1 MRLLSGLCGLAAL
14 ARALAAAPT
23 TAAPPAVT
31 RRPVAAGTGAGGVI
45 SAATAVRGV
54 FYLLPARGGSHALTT
69 YDPAAGWGTIPVPAS
84 VPVMDMLDGPS
95 FTGVEAVHAGLDDFV
110 VVSGGGTNHV
120 VYYNVRTKTWAAAPP
135 MRNAQKNACATSCRG
150 FWYSMTGDMAKQAGE
165 ERAEHDDDD
174 DDDDDEGMRK
184 PQGILKPQDRQVY
197 RYNFTS
203 GEHFENSGKKQ
214 RGGAGCGCD
223 PLANRVIWEGGSSNS
238 GLSDNVECW
247 GADPLHRGGEPIF
260 KATGARRDVG
270 AVACGGLFVGVG
282 GSNSKQHALSSV
294 DVFTAN
300 SSDPSG
306 GHVAL
311 DLGVAVTKPRV
322 ACLAG
327 RFVLVSGGHVD
338 GGKAVDTTVHV
349 LDTHASPLAF
359 GVLPGGVLANVTG
372 EVFAATDVQSGSVLF
387 FDGKV
392 GELMTLSN

>member
-1 MRLLSGLCGLAAL
+1 
-14 ARALAAAPT
+14 
-23 TAAPPAVT
+23 
-31 RRPVAAGTGAGGVI
+31 
-45 SAATAVRGV
+45 
-54 FYLLPARGGSHALTT
+54 
-69 YDPAAGWGTIPVPAS
+69 
-84 VPVMDMLDGPS
+84 
-95 FTGVEAVHAGLDDFV
+95 
-110 VVSGGGTNHV
+110 
-120 VYYNVRTKTWAAAPP
+120 
-135 MRNAQKNACATSCRG
+135 
-150 FWYSMTGDMAKQAGE
+150 
-165 ERAEHDDDD
+165 
-174 DDDDDEGMRK
+174 
-184 PQGILKPQDRQVY
+184 
-197 RYNFTS
+197 
-203 GEHFENSGKKQ
+203 
-214 RGGAGCGCD
+214 
-223 PLANRVIWEGGSSNS
+223 
-238 GLSDNVECW
+238 
-247 GADPLHRGGEPIF
+247 
-260 KATGARRDVG
+260 
-270 AVACGGLFVGVG
+270 VACGGLFVGVG

-338 GGKAVDTTVHV
+338 GGKSVDTTVHV